1 MQRYS
6 SNDSMTDSITIAG
19 ADFAYQVDIGPGLL
33 SEQHRWSSL
42 SAADGVLIVS
52 NDVVAGCYLEALQQ
66 ALQQA
71 GITAHTCILPDGEQH
86 KTIASW
92 QLILDQLLSM
102 RANRNSIV
110 MALGGGVIGDMAGFA
125 AATYMRGIRVIQLP
139 TTLLAQVDAAVGG
152 KTGVN
157 VPSGKNLIGAF
168 HQPAMVVMDTATL
181 HSLPA
186 REFRAGLAEVVKY
199 AVIMDTEFFAW
210 LEQHA
215 DALLQRQTDLITQMI
230 CICVRHKAQIV
241 AADTLERGRRALL
254 NYGHTFAHA
263 LESCTGYSHWLHGE
277 AVAIGMHMAASY
289 AQQHGL
295 LATECVRRQQHLL
308 QRLGFDFTLPS
319 SLSAGQ
325 LAAAMLLDK
334 KADQGGIT
342 LVLPRAIGDAVIAP
356 GYATADLQAHF
367 QQYIDKQ
374 SATGKTNHEY

>member
-1 MQRYS
+1 VQRYS

-19 ADFAYQVDIGPGLL
+19 AGFAYQVDIGPGLL
-33 SEQHRWSSL
+33 SEQQRWSSL

-52 NDVVAGCYLEALQQ
+52 NDVVAGLYLQSLQQ
-66 ALQQA
+66 TLQQA
-71 GITAHTCILPDGEQH
+71 GITAHSCILPDGEQH

-92 QLILDQLLSM
+92 QLILDQLLAM
-102 RANRNSIV
+102 QANRNSIV
-110 MALGGGVIGDMAGFA
+110 LALGGGVIGDMAGFA

-181 HSLPA
+181 RSLPA

-199 AVIMDTEFFAW
+199 AVIMDAEFFVW

-215 DALLQRQTDLITQMI
+215 DALLQRQTDLVTQMI
-230 CICVRHKAQIV
+230 CTCVRHKAQVV

-263 LESCTGYSHWLHGE
+263 LESGTGYSHWLHGE
-277 AVAIGMHMAASY
+277 AVAIGMHMAASF
-289 AQQHGL
+289 AQQSGL
-295 LATECVRRQQHLL
+295 IERNCVLRQQRLL

-319 SLSAGQ
+319 SLSAEQ

-342 LVLPRAIGDAVIAP
+342 LVLPRAIGEAVIAP
-356 GYATADLQAHF
+356 GYDTTSLQAHF
-367 QQYIDKQ
+367 QQHLDTQ
-374 SATGKTNHEY
+374 